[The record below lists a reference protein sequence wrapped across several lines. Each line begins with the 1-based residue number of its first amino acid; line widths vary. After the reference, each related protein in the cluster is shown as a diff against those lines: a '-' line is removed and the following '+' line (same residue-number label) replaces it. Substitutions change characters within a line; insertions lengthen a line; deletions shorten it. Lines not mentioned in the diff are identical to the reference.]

1 MSLTSDPSP
10 AAPKAAKSS
19 KRVNIPA
26 PATPDAYGI
35 SRSSPPLSGGGVSG
49 GGVSG
54 GGAATADGTP
64 PTTQTSVDPD
74 LAAAMTA
81 ANQARDHLLG
91 LQSEEGWWKGDLETN
106 VTIDA
111 EHLFMKQFLGIR
123 TEEET
128 EPIARWVRSQQL
140 ADGGWATYYGGPAE
154 LSTTVEAYIALRLAG
169 DEPDAPHMAAAAA
182 LIRSQGGGA
191 AARVFTRIWLATF
204 GEWSWDDVPVLP
216 PELIFLPSWFPLN
229 VYDFGCWARQTI
241 VALTIVGSLR
251 PVRDLGFS
259 IDEIKVAAPVTPPKP
274 APLHSW
280 EGAFERLDA
289 ILHRYERRPIKVLR
303 TLALRRA
310 TEWVVAR
317 QEADGCWGGIQ
328 PPWIYSVM
336 ALHLMGYPLNH
347 PVIATAFRGMERYI
361 IRRETPEGPTAQ
373 IEACQ
378 SPVWDTALAVVAL
391 SDAGVPADHP
401 AMVRAGRWLVDEE
414 VRVAG
419 DWAVRRP
426 ALAPGGWAFEF
437 DNDFYPDTDDTAEVV
452 LALRRLL
459 GGSHVTPGGT
469 VTPSGSVTPGGTA
482 ELSPAARDRASRGLA
497 AVDPQLAGA
506 MRAAAA
512 RGVDWSVGMRSSDGA
527 WGAFDADN
535 VRTLTAKIPFCDF
548 GEVVDPPSADVTAHI
563 VEMLAD
569 LGRSDHPITRRAVQW
584 LLDNQEPGGSWFGRW
599 GINHVYGTGAVV
611 PALIAAGV
619 PADHPAIT
627 AAVRWLL
634 EHQSPDGGWGE
645 DPRSYDDPA
654 WIGRGELTASQTAW
668 ALLAL
673 LAVDPHSKAVKR
685 GVRWL
690 CETQRP
696 DGTWDEPQFTGTGFP
711 GDFYLNYHLYRLVFP
726 LTALG
731 RYVTLTGVATP

>member
-10 AAPKAAKSS
+10 AAPTAEKSLQ
-19 KRVNIPA
+19 RPTIPV
-26 PATPDAYGI
+26 PATADAYGI
-35 SRSSPPLSGGGVSG
+35 SRSSPPLPTGAGKPQAAGPIGAGV
-49 GGVSG
+49 
-54 GGAATADGTP
+54 
-64 PTTQTSVDPD
+64 
-74 LAAAMTA
+74 AAAR
-81 ANQARDHLLG
+81 ARDHLLA
-91 LQSEEGWWKGDLETN
+91 LQSDEGWWKGDLETN
-106 VTIDA
+106 VTMDA
-111 EHLFMKQFLGIR
+111 EDLFMKQFLGIR
-123 TEEET
+123 GDDET
-128 EPIARWVRSQQL
+128 EQTARWIRSQQL
-140 ADGGWATYYGGPAE
+140 ADGGWPTFYGGPAD
-154 LSTTVEAYIALRLAG
+154 LSTTIEAYIALRLAG
-169 DEPDAPHMAAAAA
+169 DAVDAPHMARAAELVRA
-182 LIRSQGGGA
+182 QGGVA
-191 AARVFTRIWLATF
+191 ASRVFTRIWLAAL
-204 GEWSWDDVPVLP
+204 GQWSWDDVPVIP
-216 PELIFLPSWFPLN
+216 PELIFLPSWVPLN
-229 VYDFGCWARQTI
+229 VYDFACWARQTI

-251 PVRDLGFS
+251 PSRDLGFD
-259 IDEIKVAAPVTPPKP
+259 IDELKVPAAGRKP
-274 APLHSW
+274 APLRSW
-280 EGAFERLDA
+280 EGAFERLDKL
-289 ILHRYERRPIKVLR
+289 LHRYERRPIKLLR

-328 PPWIYSVM
+328 PPWVYSVM

-347 PVIATAFRGMERYI
+347 PVIATAFRGMERYV
-361 IRRETPEGPTAQ
+361 IRRDTPEGPIRQ

-391 SDAGVPADHP
+391 ADAGVPGDHP
-401 AMVRAGRWLVDEE
+401 AMVKAGRWLVDEE

-426 ALAPGGWAFEF
+426 ELAPGGWAFEF
-437 DNDFYPDTDDTAEVV
+437 DNDFYPDVDDTAEVV

-459 GGSHVTPGGT
+459 GAGHVAPPSARQGHADAPAVNT
-469 VTPSGSVTPGGTA
+469 VEDADP
-482 ELSPAARDRASRGLA
+482 RLA
-497 AVDPQLAGA
+497 AA

-512 RGVDWSVGMRSSDGA
+512 RGVDWSVGMRSSNGA

-535 VRTLTAKIPFCDF
+535 VRMLTTKIPFCDF

-569 LGRSDHPITRRAVQW
+569 LGRSDHPITQRAVQW

-599 GINHVYGTGAVV
+599 GVNHLYGTGAVV
-611 PALIAAGV
+611 PALIGAGV
-619 PADHPAIT
+619 PTDHPAIT

-634 EHQSPDGGWGE
+634 EHQSPEGGWGE
-645 DPRSYDDPA
+645 DLRSYTDPA

-673 LAVDPHSKAVKR
+673 LAVDPHSLAVKR

-696 DGTWDEPQFTGTGFP
+696 DGTWDEPYFTGTGFP
-711 GDFYLNYHLYRLVFP
+711 GDFSLNYHLYRLVFP

-731 RYVTLTGVATP
+731 RYVSLSGVATP